1 MVTTAATASG
11 ARAVKARAGTGT
23 AVRRRRGGRAM
34 DKARARG
41 RGRGDAMRA
50 RASEEGDGTSME
62 SASETKAWKH
72 SSTDGPTPALMVDL
86 GAGKVSFAPTKRRRS
101 AAVEAKDQA
110 VKKATMPMKNGGNVV
125 IGLLEEQDVDDATN
139 LIMDL
144 FFKVRPQDILAKNRL
159 RAEQASRMRMGLVDG
174 VKKSD
179 DRILLSAKVGT
190 VLVGIAEISL
200 PNGDRF
206 GAEKLTPRTPKD
218 KAYLSDVAVSPT
230 QRGRGIGK
238 ELVNAAERAMANM
251 GETIMYTHTKVDN
264 EGAQILFEKC
274 GYEEPPE
281 VKAKLTQAQI
291 AQRSSKNNPFAK
303 LGLVEVGHILLAKS
317 ITTSDSP
324 L

>member
-1 MVTTAATASG
+1 M
-11 ARAVKARAGTGT
+11 
-23 AVRRRRGGRAM
+23 
-34 DKARARG
+34 
-41 RGRGDAMRA
+41 
-50 RASEEGDGTSME
+50 
-62 SASETKAWKH
+62 
-72 SSTDGPTPALMVDL
+72 
-86 GAGKVSFAPTKRRRS
+86 
-101 AAVEAKDQA
+101 
-110 VKKATMPMKNGGNVV
+110 
-125 IGLLEEQDVDDATN
+125 
-139 LIMDL
+139 
-144 FFKVRPQDILAKNRL
+144 
-159 RAEQASRMRMGLVDG
+159 
-174 VKKSD
+174 
-179 DRILLSAKVGT
+179 
-190 VLVGIAEISL
+190 LVGIAEISL